1 MSYHKQGSHKR
12 MTAMD
17 TDSVR
22 KRMVK
27 VMGKHTPKKG
37 KKRK

>member
-1 MSYHKQGSHKR
+1 

-27 VMGKHTPKKG
+27 VMGKHAPKKG
-37 KKRK
+37 NKRK